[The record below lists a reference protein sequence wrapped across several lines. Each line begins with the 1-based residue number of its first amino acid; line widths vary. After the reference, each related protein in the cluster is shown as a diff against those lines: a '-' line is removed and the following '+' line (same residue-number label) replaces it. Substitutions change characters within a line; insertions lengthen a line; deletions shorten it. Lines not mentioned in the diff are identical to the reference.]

1 MKFHSNANDTLQGHF
16 TRMGINVG
24 VRLVVMK
31 VVFQERCEVEQGRSR
46 VLGSQGKVYID
57 RHSPLF

>member
-46 VLGSQGKVYID
+46 VLG
-57 RHSPLF
+57 